1 MESMRGLLHKTSVQE
16 AQERQAG
23 AVGPPLAG
31 QKRSWSTTLDDAD
44 TKSLPPI
51 SGATT
56 TSISAPNS
64 QGPVRF
70 QKPPLFSSPT
80 ATRLSASKIVSID
93 IPEKPSEYTQRRVFA
108 ATPSS
113 SIDDE
118 LDLAHPVYN
127 LPPQLVNNFASLGIK
142 QIYPWQKNCLKG
154 PGLLTGAKNLVYCAP
169 TGGGKS
175 LVADLLMLK
184 RVMEEPETK
193 ALLILPYVALVQE
206 KVRWLRS
213 VVQGLSATL
222 DPDVLEQR
230 KATSIWQTRP
240 DHDSIKVVGF
250 FGGGKIRSS
259 WQDFD
264 IAICTLEKAN
274 MLINT
279 AIEDSSISQLRAVV
293 LDELHMID
301 DDHRG
306 YLLELIATKLLSLEQ
321 PIQIIGMSATLPNA
335 NLVAEW
341 LKAHSYETRYRPIP
355 IEEHLVC
362 DGKVYYVGSNGAS
375 AQKHLNVDEIS
386 NGQVEPTRW
395 IQGSS
400 HREFQDPVLNAVV
413 SLAHETA
420 AMGYGS
426 LIFAGS
432 RSICEADARLI
443 SKVMPQLDELDSATM
458 DKRMDLLSELRSL
471 STGADPVLEETVLYG
486 VAFHHVRIP
495 EERDLI
501 AAAYDAGTLLVCV
514 ATCSLAA
521 GINLPARRVILH
533 NARMGRDFVGPS
545 MLRQMRGRAGRQGK
559 SPVGETYLCCRQN
572 DLEQVLDLM
581 YADIP
586 EIVSCLNTENK
597 RVQRAIL
604 EVVSVRLATSRESLT
619 EYFSN
624 SLISYTHDREFV
636 EECLKSGL
644 EEIHDLGLII
654 NDSYSGFTATQLG
667 KAIVASSVD
676 PYDGVF
682 IHAELTKT
690 LKAFVMDGEMHILY
704 VFTPVQDFG
713 ITLNWQIFRNEMDA
727 LDESGLRVLGFLGI
741 KPTAVQKLA
750 QGASLRENT
759 PEEKEL
765 ARVYRRFYLALQL
778 RDLCNEMPIHMVARK
793 YDSPRGSVQT
803 LAQTCQGFAAG
814 IIKFCEHMGW
824 GIMAAALEHFSDRLM
839 AGARTDLLALA
850 KIPFIKS
857 RTARVFWEN
866 GYRTIGAIANADPKE
881 LVLILMQSLN
891 HQAQPNKLRI
901 KGKADEKYEEKLLAK
916 ANVISASANRLWQVQ
931 LQTEMAEE

>member
-31 QKRSWSTTLDDAD
+31 QKRSWSTLDDAD
-44 TKSLPPI
+44 TKSLPVI
-51 SGATT
+51 SGAATT
-56 TSISAPNS
+56 PISAPNS

-70 QKPPLFSSPT
+70 QRPPLFSSPT
-80 ATRLSASKIVSID
+80 APRLSASKIVSID

-222 DPDVLEQR
+222 DPEALEKR

-375 AQKHLNVDEIS
+375 AQRHLKRKLS
-386 NGQVEPTRW
+386 CMALR
-395 IQGSS
+395 
-400 HREFQDPVLNAVV
+400 F
-413 SLAHETA
+413 TA
-420 AMGYGS
+420 GLTS
-426 LIFAGS
+426 
-432 RSICEADARLI
+432 
-443 SKVMPQLDELDSATM
+443 
-458 DKRMDLLSELRSL
+458 
-471 STGADPVLEETVLYG
+471 
-486 VAFHHVRIP
+486 

-501 AAAYDAGTLLVCV
+501 AAAYDDGTLLVCV

-604 EVVSVRLATSRESLT
+604 EVISVRLATSQESLT

-624 SLISYTHDREFV
+624 SLISYTHDREFI

-644 EEIHDLGLII
+644 QEIHDLGLIV
-654 NDSYSGFTATQLG
+654 NDSYSNFTATQLG

-741 KPTAVQKLA
+741 KPTAVQKFA
-750 QGASLRENT
+750 QGAPLRENT

-881 LVLILMQSLN
+881 LVLVLM
-891 HQAQPNKLRI
+891 QAQPNKLRI
-901 KGKADEKYEEKLLAK
+901 KGKADEMYEEKLLAK

-931 LQTEMAEE
+931 LQSEMAEE

>member
-1 MESMRGLLHKTSVQE
+1 MERILHKTSVQE
-16 AQERQAG
+16 AQERQA
-23 AVGPPLAG
+23 AAFGPPSLAG
-31 QKRSWSTTLDDAD
+31 QKRSWSTGLGDAD
-44 TKSLPPI
+44 QRVLPFG
-51 SGATT
+51 SGETT
-56 TSISAPNS
+56 ASVPSVPSASQGPS

-70 QKPPLFSSPT
+70 QSALHLPP
-80 ATRLSASKIVSID
+80 AVTRLSASKIVTFNA
-93 IPEKPSEYTQRRVFA
+93 PEDPSEYTQRRVFA

-113 SIDDE
+113 SIDAE

-184 RVMEEPETK
+184 RIIEEPETK

-206 KVRWLRS
+206 KVRWLRT
-213 VVQGLSATL
+213 VVQGLSANL
-222 DPDVLEQR
+222 DPDTLEKQS
-230 KATSIWQTRP
+230 ANSIWRLRP
-240 DHDSIKVVGF
+240 DHDSIRVVGF
-250 FGGGKIRSS
+250 FGGGKIRST

-264 IAICTLEKAN
+264 IGICTLEKAN

-321 PIQIIGMSATLPNA
+321 PIQITGMSATLPNA
-335 NLVAEW
+335 NLVAKW
-341 LKAHSYETRYRPIP
+341 LNAHSYETKYRPIP

-362 DGKVYYVGSNGAS
+362 EGKIYHVGSNGAS
-375 AQKHLNVDEIS
+375 AQKQLKVDEVS
-386 NGQVEPTRW
+386 KGQVEPTRR
-395 IQGSS
+395 IEGSS
-400 HREFQDPVLNAVV
+400 HKEFRDPVLNAVV

-420 AMGYGS
+420 LMGYGS
-426 LIFAGS
+426 LVFAGS
-432 RSICEADARLI
+432 RGICESDARLI
-443 SKVMPQLDELDSATM
+443 SKVMPQPHDLDSETM
-458 DKRMDLLSELRSL
+458 DKRMELLSELRSL
-471 STGADPVLEETVLYG
+471 SMGVDPVLEETVLYG
-486 VAFHHVRIP
+486 VAFHHAGLTS
-495 EERDLI
+495 EERDLV
-501 AAAYDAGTLLVCV
+501 AEAYDAGTLLVCV

-533 NARMGRDFVGPS
+533 NARMGREFVGPS

-559 SPVGETYLCCRQN
+559 SPVGETYLCCRQD

-586 EIVSCLNTENK
+586 EIASCLNTENK

-604 EVVSVRLATSRESLT
+604 EVISVRLANSHESLL

-636 EECLKSGL
+636 EGCLKSGL
-644 EEIHDLGLII
+644 EEIRDLGLIVL
-654 NDSYSGFTATQLG
+654 DSYSSFAATQLG

-676 PYDGVF
+676 PYDGIF

-713 ITLNWQIFRNEMDA
+713 IIVNWQVFRNEMDA

-741 KPTAVQKLA
+741 KPTAVLKLA
-750 QGASLRENT
+750 RGVPLKENT

-778 RDLCNEMPIHMVARK
+778 RDLCNEMPIHVVARK
-793 YDSPRGSVQT
+793 YDTPRGSVQT

-814 IIKFCEHMGW
+814 MIKFCEHMGW

-866 GYRTIGAIANADPKE
+866 GYRTVGAIANADPKE
-881 LVLILMQSLN
+881 LVLILL
-891 HQAQPNKLRI
+891 QAQPNKLRI
-901 KGKADEKYEEKLLAK
+901 KGKADERYEGKLLAK

-931 LQTEMAEE
+931 LQAEMAEE

>member
-1 MESMRGLLHKTSVQE
+1 MESMRGILHKTSVQE
-16 AQERQAG
+16 AHERQA
-23 AVGPPLAG
+23 AAFRPPSVAG
-31 QKRSWSTTLDDAD
+31 QKRDWSTSLDAAD
-44 TKSLPPI
+44 RKDSPFG
-51 SGATT
+51 SGSGSGFAPA
-56 TSISAPNS
+56 SAS

-70 QKPPLFSSPT
+70 QT
-80 ATRLSASKIVSID
+80 ALYLPQTAPRLSASRIVTANASED
-93 IPEKPSEYTQRRVFA
+93 SSEYTQR
-108 ATPSS
+108 
-113 SIDDE
+113 
-118 LDLAHPVYN
+118 
-127 LPPQLVNNFASLGIK
+127 
-142 QIYPWQKNCLKG
+142 
-154 PGLLTGAKNLVYCAP
+154 
-169 TGGGKS
+169 
-175 LVADLLMLK
+175 LLMLK
-184 RVMEEPETK
+184 RIIEEPEAK

-206 KVRWLRS
+206 KVRWLRT
-213 VVQGLSATL
+213 VVQGLAPNI
-222 DPDVLEQR
+222 DPGVLEKQR
-230 KATSIWQTRP
+230 ANSIWRLRP
-240 DHDSIKVVGF
+240 DHGSLRVVGF
-250 FGGGKIRSS
+250 FGGGKIRST

-264 IAICTLEKAN
+264 IGICTLEKAN

-279 AIEDSSISQLRAVV
+279 AIEDSSIYQLRAVV

-321 PIQIIGMSATLPNA
+321 RIQIIGMSATLPNA
-335 NLVAEW
+335 NLVAQW
-341 LKAHSYETRYRPIP
+341 LNAHSYETRYRPIP

-362 DGKVYYVGSNGAS
+362 EGNVYHIGTNGAT
-375 AQKHLNVDEIS
+375 AQKQITIEEIS
-386 NGQVEPTRW
+386 QGQVVPTRQ
-395 IQGSS
+395 IGASD
-400 HREFQDPVLNAVV
+400 HKEFRDPVLNAVV
-413 SLAHETA
+413 SLAYETA
-420 AMGYGS
+420 MMGYGS

-432 RSICEADARLI
+432 RSICESDARLI
-443 SKVMPQLDELDSATM
+443 SRVMPQPHELDSATM

-471 STGADPVLEETVLYG
+471 STGADPVLEETVLSG
-486 VAFHHVRIP
+486 AGLTS

-501 AAAYDAGTLLVCV
+501 AEAYDAGTLLV
-514 ATCSLAA
+514 
-521 GINLPARRVILH
+521 PARRVILH
-533 NARMGRDFVGPS
+533 NARMGREYVGPS

-559 SPVGETYLCCRQN
+559 SPVGETYLCCRQD

-586 EIVSCLNTENK
+586 EIASCLNTENK

-604 EVVSVRLATSRESLT
+604 EVISVRLANSHDSLLD
-619 EYFSN
+619 YFSK

-636 EECLKSGL
+636 ETCLRSGL
-644 EEIHDLGLII
+644 EEIHDLGLIV
-654 NDSYSGFTATQLG
+654 NDSHSSFTATQLG
-667 KAIVASSVD
+667 RAIVASSVD

-713 ITLNWQIFRNEMDA
+713 IVVNWQVFRNEMDA
-727 LDESGLRVLGFLGI
+727 LDESGLRVLRFLGI
-741 KPTAVQKLA
+741 KPTDVLKFARGVPLKE
-750 QGASLRENT
+750 ST

-814 IIKFCEHMGW
+814 MIKFCEQMGW
-824 GIMAAALEHFSDRLM
+824 GVMAAALEHFSDRLM

-866 GYRTIGAIANADPKE
+866 GYRTVGAIANADPKE
-881 LVLILMQSLN
+881 LVLVLM
-891 HQAQPNKLRI
+891 QAQPNKLRI
-901 KGKADEKYEEKLLAK
+901 MGKADERYEEKLLAK

-931 LQTEMAEE
+931 LQAEIAEE

>member
-1 MESMRGLLHKTSVQE
+1 MESMRGILHKTSVQE
-16 AQERQAG
+16 AQERQA
-23 AVGPPLAG
+23 AASLAG
-31 QKRSWSTTLDDAD
+31 QKRSWSTSIGDAD
-44 TKSLPPI
+44 GRDSPSGSGSGSGSAFAATTSAPASASQGSARFQNALHFLPP
-51 SGATT
+51 
-56 TSISAPNS
+56 
-64 QGPVRF
+64 
-70 QKPPLFSSPT
+70 
-80 ATRLSASKIVSID
+80 ATRLSASKIVTFNASED
-93 IPEKPSEYTQRRVFA
+93 PSEYTQRRVFA

-113 SIDDE
+113 SIDPE

-127 LPPQLVNNFASLGIK
+127 LPPQLINNFASLGIK

-184 RVMEEPETK
+184 RIMEEPETK

-206 KVRWLRS
+206 KVRWLRT
-213 VVQGLSATL
+213 VVQGLTANL
-222 DPDVLEQR
+222 DPEALEKQ
-230 KATSIWQTRP
+230 KASSIWRLRP

-250 FGGGKIRSS
+250 FGGGKIRST

-264 IAICTLEKAN
+264 IGICTLEKAN

-335 NLVAEW
+335 NLVAKW
-341 LKAHSYETRYRPIP
+341 LNAHSYETRYRPIP

-362 DGKVYYVGSNGAS
+362 EGKVYHIGSNGAT
-375 AQKHLNVDEIS
+375 AQKQLKVDEIS
-386 NGQVEPTRW
+386 KGQVDPIRQIEM
-395 IQGSS
+395 SS
-400 HREFQDPVLNAVV
+400 HKEFRDPVLNAVV

-420 AMGYGS
+420 LMGYGA
-426 LIFAGS
+426 LVFAGS
-432 RSICEADARLI
+432 RGICESDARLI
-443 SKVMPQLDELDSATM
+443 SRVMPQPHELDSRTM

-471 STGADPVLEETVLYG
+471 STGADPVLEETVLSG
-486 VAFHHVRIP
+486 PEDAGLTS

-501 AAAYDAGTLLVCV
+501 AEA
-514 ATCSLAA
+514 
-521 GINLPARRVILH
+521 PARRVILH

-559 SPVGETYLCCRQN
+559 SPIGETYLCCRQD

-586 EIVSCLNTENK
+586 EIASCLNTENK
-597 RVQRAIL
+597 RVQR
-604 EVVSVRLATSRESLT
+604 
-619 EYFSN
+619 
-624 SLISYTHDREFV
+624 YTHDREFV
-636 EECLKSGL
+636 ENCLTSGL
-644 EEIHDLGLII
+644 EEIHDLGLIV
-654 NDSYSGFTATQLG
+654 NDSYSSFAATQLG

-682 IHAELTKT
+682 IHSELTKT

-713 ITLNWQIFRNEMDA
+713 IVVNWQVFRNEMDA

-741 KPTAVQKLA
+741 KPTAVLKFA
-750 QGASLRENT
+750 QGVPLKEST

-765 ARVYRRFYLALQL
+765 ARVYRRFYLAMQL
-778 RDLCNEMPIHMVARK
+778 RDLCNEMPIHVVARK

-814 IIKFCEHMGW
+814 MIKFCEHMGW
-824 GIMAAALEHFSDRLM
+824 GVMAAALEHFSDRLM
-839 AGARTDLLALA
+839 AGARTDLLELA

-866 GYRTIGAIANADPKE
+866 GYRTVGAIANADPKE
-881 LVLILMQSLN
+881 LVLILMQ
-891 HQAQPNKLRI
+891 AQPNKLRI
-901 KGKADEKYEEKLLAK
+901 KGKVDEIYEEKLLAK

-931 LQTEMAEE
+931 LQAEMAEE

>member
-1 MESMRGLLHKTSVQE
+1 MESMRGILHKTSLQE
-16 AQERQAG
+16 AQERQ
-23 AVGPPLAG
+23 LAG
-31 QKRSWSTTLDDAD
+31 QKRTWSTSNGEEDNKD
-44 TKSLPPI
+44 LPSR
-51 SGATT
+51 SGSAFTATT
-56 TSISAPNS
+56 AAPSSASS
-64 QGPVRF
+64 QGSVRF
-70 QKPPLFSSPT
+70 QSALHFLPP
-80 ATRLSASKIVSID
+80 ATKLSASKIVTFNAS
-93 IPEKPSEYTQRRVFA
+93 EGPSEYTQRRVFA

-113 SIDDE
+113 TIDPE

-184 RVMEEPETK
+184 RIMEEPETK

-206 KVRWLRS
+206 KVRWLRT
-213 VVQGLSATL
+213 VVQGLTANL
-222 DPDVLEQR
+222 DPEALEKQ
-230 KATSIWQTRP
+230 KANSIWRLRP
-240 DHDSIKVVGF
+240 DHDSIKVIGF
-250 FGGGKIRSS
+250 FGGGKIRST

-264 IAICTLEKAN
+264 IGICTLEKAN

-279 AIEDSSISQLRAVV
+279 AIEDSSISQLRATV

-335 NLVAEW
+335 NLVAKW
-341 LKAHSYETRYRPIP
+341 LNAHSYETRYRPIP

-362 DGKVYYVGSNGAS
+362 EGKVYHIGTNGAT
-375 AQKHLNVDEIS
+375 AQKQLKVDEIS
-386 NGQVEPTRW
+386 KAQIDPTRQ
-395 IQGSS
+395 IEESS
-400 HREFQDPVLNAVV
+400 QKEFRDPVLNSVV

-420 AMGYGS
+420 LMGYGA
-426 LIFAGS
+426 LVFAGS
-432 RSICEADARLI
+432 RGICESDARLI
-443 SKVMPQLDELDSATM
+443 SRVMPQPHEVDSKTM
-458 DKRMDLLSELRSL
+458 GKRMDLLSELRSL
-471 STGADPVLEETVLYG
+471 STGADPILEETVLSG
-486 VAFHHVRIP
+486 VAFHR
-495 EERDLI
+495 RLND
-501 AAAYDAGTLLVCV
+501 
-514 ATCSLAA
+514 LAA

-533 NARMGRDFVGPS
+533 NARMGREFVGPS

-559 SPVGETYLCCRQN
+559 SPVGETYLCCRQD

-586 EIVSCLNTENK
+586 EIASCLNTENK

-604 EVVSVRLATSRESLT
+604 EVISVRLANSHESLL

-624 SLISYTHDREFV
+624 SLISFTHDREFV
-636 EECLKSGL
+636 EKCLTSGL
-644 EEIHDLGLII
+644 EEIHDLGLIV
-654 NDSYSGFTATQLG
+654 NDSYSSFTATQLG

-713 ITLNWQIFRNEMDA
+713 IIVNWQVFRNEMDA

-741 KPTAVQKLA
+741 KPTAVLKLA
-750 QGASLRENT
+750 QGVPLKENT
-759 PEEKEL
+759 PEEREL

-778 RDLCNEMPIHMVARK
+778 RDLCNEMPIHVVARK

-814 IIKFCEHMGW
+814 MIKFCEHMGW

-839 AGARTDLLALA
+839 AGARTDLLELA
-850 KIPFIKS
+850 RIPFIKS

-866 GYRTIGAIANADPKE
+866 GYRTVGAIANADPKE
-881 LVLILMQSLN
+881 LVLILMQ
-891 HQAQPNKLRI
+891 AQPNKLRI
-901 KGKADEKYEEKLLAK
+901 KGNIDEKYEEKLLAK

-931 LQTEMAEE
+931 LQAEMAEE

>member
-1 MESMRGLLHKTSVQE
+1 MESMRGILHKTSVQE
-16 AQERQAG
+16 AQERQAAAHG
-23 AVGPPLAG
+23 PPPLAG
-31 QKRSWSTTLDDAD
+31 QKRSWSM
-44 TKSLPPI
+44 SLGDVDRKDSPFG
-51 SGATT
+51 SGSTAT
-56 TSISAPNS
+56 SGSAPAS

-70 QKPPLFSSPT
+70 QNALFLPQ
-80 ATRLSASKIVSID
+80 AAARLSASRIVTFNASED
-93 IPEKPSEYTQRRVFA
+93 PSEYTQRRVFA

-113 SIDDE
+113 SIDAE

-127 LPPQLVNNFASLGIK
+127 LPPQLVDNFASLGIK

-184 RVMEEPETK
+184 RIIEEPETK

-206 KVRWLRS
+206 KVRWLRT
-213 VVQGLSATL
+213 VVQGLSVNL
-222 DPDVLEQR
+222 DPDALEKQ
-230 KATSIWQTRP
+230 KANSIWQLRP

-250 FGGGKIRSS
+250 FGGGKIRST

-264 IAICTLEKAN
+264 IGICTLEKAN

-335 NLVAEW
+335 NLVARW
-341 LKAHSYETRYRPIP
+341 LNAHSYETGYRPIP

-362 DGKVYYVGSNGAS
+362 EGKVYHVGSNGAS
-375 AQKHLNVDEIS
+375 AQKQLKVDEIS
-386 NGQVEPTRW
+386 KGQIDPTGR
-395 IQGSS
+395 IEESS
-400 HREFQDPVLNAVV
+400 HKEFRDPVLNAVV

-420 AMGYGS
+420 LMGYGS
-426 LIFAGS
+426 LVFAGS
-432 RSICEADARLI
+432 RGICESDARLI
-443 SKVMPQLDELDSATM
+443 SRVMPQPHELDSETM

-471 STGADPVLEETVLYG
+471 STGADPVLEETVLSG
-486 VAFHHVRIP
+486 VAFHREFSPHLSLMTIKFPNVDHECADAGLTS

-533 NARMGRDFVGPS
+533 NARMGREFVGPS

-559 SPVGETYLCCRQN
+559 SPVGETYLCCRQD

-586 EIVSCLNTENK
+586 EIASCLNTENK

-604 EVVSVRLATSRESLT
+604 EVVSVRLANSHESLL

-636 EECLKSGL
+636 ESCLTSGL

-654 NDSYSGFTATQLG
+654 HDSYSSFAATQLG

-713 ITLNWQIFRNEMDA
+713 ITVNWQVFRNEMDA

-741 KPTAVQKLA
+741 KPTAVLKLA
-750 QGASLRENT
+750 QGVTLKENT

-793 YDSPRGSVQT
+793 YDTPRGSVQT

-814 IIKFCEHMGW
+814 MIKFCEHMEW
-824 GIMAAALEHFSDRLM
+824 GLM

-857 RTARVFWEN
+857 RTA
-866 GYRTIGAIANADPKE
+866 
-881 LVLILMQSLN
+881 
-891 HQAQPNKLRI
+891 
-901 KGKADEKYEEKLLAK
+901 
-916 ANVISASANRLWQVQ
+916 
-931 LQTEMAEE
+931 

>member
-1 MESMRGLLHKTSVQE
+1 MESMRGILHKTSVQE
-16 AQERQAG
+16 AQERQA
-23 AVGPPLAG
+23 AAFGPPSAAG
-31 QKRSWSTTLDDAD
+31 HKRDWSTSLDDAERK
-44 TKSLPPI
+44 TSPFG
-51 SGATT
+51 SGSAFAPA
-56 TSISAPNS
+56 SAPAS
-64 QGPVRF
+64 QGSVRF
-70 QKPPLFSSPT
+70 QKALYLPQTP
-80 ATRLSASKIVSID
+80 TRLSASKIVTFNASED
-93 IPEKPSEYTQRRVFA
+93 PSEYTQRRVYA

-113 SIDDE
+113 SIDPE
-118 LDLAHPVYN
+118 LNLAHPVYN
-127 LPPQLVNNFASLGIK
+127 LPPQLVHNFASLGIK

-184 RVMEEPETK
+184 RVIEEPGTK

-206 KVRWLRS
+206 KVRWLRT
-213 VVQGLSATL
+213 VVQGLAPNV
-222 DPDVLEQR
+222 DPEALEKQ
-230 KATSIWQTRP
+230 KATSIWRLRP

-250 FGGGKIRSS
+250 FGGGKIRST

-264 IAICTLEKAN
+264 IGICTLEKAN

-279 AIEDSSISQLRAVV
+279 AIEDSSVSQLRAVV
-293 LDELHMID
+293 LDELHMVD
-301 DDHRG
+301 DNHRG

-335 NLVAEW
+335 NLVAQW
-341 LKAHSYETRYRPIP
+341 LDAHSYETRYRPIP

-362 DGKVYYVGSNGAS
+362 EGKVYHIGTNGAT
-375 AQKHLNVDEIS
+375 AQKQIKVEEIS
-386 NGQVEPTRW
+386 NGQVEPTRQ
-395 IQGSS
+395 IGASD
-400 HREFQDPVLNAVV
+400 HREFCDPVLNAVV

-420 AMGYGS
+420 MMGYGS

-432 RSICEADARLI
+432 RSTCESDARLI
-443 SKVMPQLDELDSATM
+443 SKVMPQPHELDSATM

-471 STGADPVLEETVLYG
+471 STGADPVLEETVLSG
-486 VAFHHVRIP
+486 VAFHHAGLTS

-501 AAAYDAGTLLVCV
+501 AEAYDAGTLLVCV

-533 NARMGRDFVGPS
+533 NARMGREYVGPS

-559 SPVGETYLCCRQN
+559 SPVGETYLCCRQD
-572 DLEQVLDLM
+572 DLVQVLDLM

-586 EIVSCLNTENK
+586 EIASCLNTENK

-604 EVVSVRLATSRESLT
+604 EVISVRLANSHDSLLD
-619 EYFSN
+619 YFSK

-636 EECLKSGL
+636 ESCLTSGL
-644 EEIHDLGLII
+644 EDIHDLGLIV
-654 NDSYSGFTATQLG
+654 NDSHSSFTATQLG
-667 KAIVASSVD
+667 RAIVASSVD

-682 IHAELTKT
+682 IYAELTKT

-704 VFTPVQDFG
+704 IFTPVQDFG
-713 ITLNWQIFRNEMDA
+713 IVVNWQVFRNEMDC
-727 LDESGLRVLGFLGI
+727 LDESGLRVLRFLGI
-741 KPTAVQKLA
+741 KPTDVLKLA
-750 QGASLRENT
+750 RGVPLKENT

-778 RDLCNEMPIHMVARK
+778 RDLCNEMPIHVVARK

-814 IIKFCEHMGW
+814 MIKFCEHMGW
-824 GIMAAALEHFSDRLM
+824 GVMAAALEHFSDRLM

-866 GYRTIGAIANADPKE
+866 GYRTVGAIANADPKE
-881 LVLILMQSLN
+881 LVLVLM
-891 HQAQPNKLRI
+891 QAQPNKLRI
-901 KGKADEKYEEKLLAK
+901 MGKADERFEEKLLAK

-931 LQTEMAEE
+931 LQAEMAEE

>member
-1 MESMRGLLHKTSVQE
+1 MESMRGVLHRTSVQE
-16 AQERQAG
+16 AQERQA
-23 AVGPPLAG
+23 AAFRPPSVAG
-31 QKRSWSTTLDDAD
+31 QKRDWSTSLDDAD
-44 TKSLPPI
+44 GKDSPNG
-51 SGATT
+51 SG
-56 TSISAPNS
+56 SGSGSGFAPAAAS
-64 QGPVRF
+64 QGSVRF
-70 QKPPLFSSPT
+70 QT
-80 ATRLSASKIVSID
+80 ALYLSQAAARLSASKIVTVNA
-93 IPEKPSEYTQRRVFA
+93 PEGPSEYTQRRIFA

-113 SIDDE
+113 SIDPE
-118 LDLAHPVYN
+118 LNLAHPVYN
-127 LPPQLVNNFASLGIK
+127 LPPQLVHNFASLGIK
-142 QIYPWQKNCLKG
+142 QIYPWQKSCLKG
-154 PGLLTGAKNLVYCAP
+154 PGLLTGERNLVYCAP

-184 RVMEEPETK
+184 RIIEEPETK

-206 KVRWLRS
+206 KVRWLRA
-213 VVQGLSATL
+213 VVQGLAPNI
-222 DPDVLEQR
+222 DPELLEKQ
-230 KATSIWQTRP
+230 KANSIWRLRP
-240 DHDSIKVVGF
+240 DHDSLKVVGF
-250 FGGGKIRSS
+250 FGGGKIRST

-264 IAICTLEKAN
+264 IGICTLEKAN

-321 PIQIIGMSATLPNA
+321 PIQIVGMSATLPNA
-335 NLVAEW
+335 NLVAQW
-341 LKAHSYETRYRPIP
+341 LNAHSYETRYRPIP

-362 DGKVYYVGSNGAS
+362 EGKVYHIGTNGAT
-375 AQKHLNVDEIS
+375 AQKQIKVDEIS
-386 NGQVEPTRW
+386 KGEVMPTRQ
-395 IQGSS
+395 IGPSD
-400 HREFQDPVLNAVV
+400 HKEFRDPVLNAVV
-413 SLAHETA
+413 SLAYETA
-420 AMGYGS
+420 VMGYGS

-432 RSICEADARLI
+432 RSICESDARLI
-443 SKVMPQLDELDSATM
+443 SRASHFIAGLTS
-458 DKRMDLLSELRSL
+458 
-471 STGADPVLEETVLYG
+471 
-486 VAFHHVRIP
+486 

-501 AAAYDAGTLLVCV
+501 AEAYDAGTLLVCV

-533 NARMGRDFVGPS
+533 NARMGREYVGPS

-559 SPVGETYLCCRQN
+559 SPVGETYLCCRQD

-586 EIVSCLNTENK
+586 EIASCLNTENK

-604 EVVSVRLATSRESLT
+604 EVISVRLANSHDSLLD
-619 EYFSN
+619 YFSK

-636 EECLKSGL
+636 ENCLKSGL
-644 EEIHDLGLII
+644 EEIHDLGLIV
-654 NDSYSGFTATQLG
+654 NDSYSSFTATQLG
-667 KAIVASSVD
+667 RAIVASSVD

-713 ITLNWQIFRNEMDA
+713 IVVNWQVFRNEMDA
-727 LDESGLRVLGFLGI
+727 LDESGLRVLRFLGI
-741 KPTAVQKLA
+741 KPTDVLKLA
-750 QGASLRENT
+750 RGVPLKENT
-759 PEEKEL
+759 PEEKDL

-778 RDLCNEMPIHMVARK
+778 RDLCNETPIHVVARK

-814 IIKFCEHMGW
+814 MIKFCEQMGW
-824 GIMAAALEHFSDRLM
+824 GVMAAALEHFSDRLM

-866 GYRTIGAIANADPKE
+866 GYRTVGAIANADPKE
-881 LVLILMQSLN
+881 LVLVLM
-891 HQAQPNKLRI
+891 QAQPNKLRI
-901 KGKADEKYEEKLLAK
+901 KGKADERYEEKLLAK

-931 LQTEMAEE
+931 LQAEMAEE

>member
-1 MESMRGLLHKTSVQE
+1 MESMRGILHKTSVQE
-16 AQERQAG
+16 AHERQA
-23 AVGPPLAG
+23 AAFRPPSVAG
-31 QKRSWSTTLDDAD
+31 QKRDWSTSLDAAD
-44 TKSLPPI
+44 RKDSPFG
-51 SGATT
+51 SGSGSGFAPA
-56 TSISAPNS
+56 SAS

-70 QKPPLFSSPT
+70 QT
-80 ATRLSASKIVSID
+80 ALYLPQTAPRLSASRIVTANASED
-93 IPEKPSEYTQRRVFA
+93 SSEYTQRRIFA

-113 SIDDE
+113 SIDPE
-118 LDLAHPVYN
+118 LNLAHPVYK
-127 LPPQLVNNFASLGIK
+127 LPPQLVHNFASLGIK
-142 QIYPWQKNCLKG
+142 QIYPWQKSCLKG
-154 PGLLTGAKNLVYCAP
+154 PGLLTGDKNLVYCAP

-184 RVMEEPETK
+184 RIIEEPEAK

-206 KVRWLRS
+206 KVRWLRT
-213 VVQGLSATL
+213 VVQGLAPNI
-222 DPDVLEQR
+222 DPGVLEKQR
-230 KATSIWQTRP
+230 ANSIWRLRP
-240 DHDSIKVVGF
+240 DHGSLRVVGF
-250 FGGGKIRSS
+250 FGGGKIRST

-264 IAICTLEKAN
+264 IGICTLEK
-274 MLINT
+274 
-279 AIEDSSISQLRAVV
+279 LRAVV

-321 PIQIIGMSATLPNA
+321 RIQIIGMSATLPNA
-335 NLVAEW
+335 NLVAQW
-341 LKAHSYETRYRPIP
+341 LNAHSYETRYRPIP

-362 DGKVYYVGSNGAS
+362 EGNVYHIGTNGAT
-375 AQKHLNVDEIS
+375 AQKQITIEEIS
-386 NGQVEPTRW
+386 QGQVVPTRQ
-395 IQGSS
+395 IGASD
-400 HREFQDPVLNAVV
+400 HKEFRDPVLNAVV
-413 SLAHETA
+413 SLAYETA
-420 AMGYGS
+420 MMGYGS

-432 RSICEADARLI
+432 RSICESDARLI
-443 SKVMPQLDELDSATM
+443 SRVMPQPHELDSATM

-471 STGADPVLEETVLYG
+471 STGADPVLEETVLSG
-486 VAFHHVRIP
+486 VAFHRTSLAF

-501 AAAYDAGTLLVCV
+501 AEA
-514 ATCSLAA
+514 
-521 GINLPARRVILH
+521 PARRVILH
-533 NARMGRDFVGPS
+533 NARMGREYVGPS

-559 SPVGETYLCCRQN
+559 SPVGETYLCCRQD

-586 EIVSCLNTENK
+586 EIASCLNTENK

-604 EVVSVRLATSRESLT
+604 EVISVRLANSHDSLLD
-619 EYFSN
+619 YFSK

-636 EECLKSGL
+636 ETCLRSGL
-644 EEIHDLGLII
+644 EEIHDLGLIV
-654 NDSYSGFTATQLG
+654 NDSHSSFTATQLG
-667 KAIVASSVD
+667 RAIVASSVD

-713 ITLNWQIFRNEMDA
+713 IVVNWQVFRNEMDA
-727 LDESGLRVLGFLGI
+727 LDESGLRVLRFLGI
-741 KPTAVQKLA
+741 KPTDVLKFARGVPLKE
-750 QGASLRENT
+750 ST

-814 IIKFCEHMGW
+814 MIKFCEQMGW
-824 GIMAAALEHFSDRLM
+824 GVMAAALEHFSDRLM

-866 GYRTIGAIANADPKE
+866 GYRTVGAIANADPKE
-881 LVLILMQSLN
+881 LVLVLM
-891 HQAQPNKLRI
+891 QAQPNKLRI
-901 KGKADEKYEEKLLAK
+901 MGKADERYEEKLLAK

-931 LQTEMAEE
+931 LQAEIAEE

>member
-1 MESMRGLLHKTSVQE
+1 MESMRGILHKTSVQE
-16 AQERQAG
+16 AQERQA
-23 AVGPPLAG
+23 AASLAG
-31 QKRSWSTTLDDAD
+31 QKRSWSTSIGDAD
-44 TKSLPPI
+44 GRDSPSGSGSGSGSGSAFAATTSAPASASQGSARFQNALHFLPP
-51 SGATT
+51 
-56 TSISAPNS
+56 
-64 QGPVRF
+64 
-70 QKPPLFSSPT
+70 
-80 ATRLSASKIVSID
+80 ATRLSASKIVTFNASED
-93 IPEKPSEYTQRRVFA
+93 PSEYTQRRVFA

-113 SIDDE
+113 SIDPE

-127 LPPQLVNNFASLGIK
+127 LPPQLINNFASLGIK

-184 RVMEEPETK
+184 RIMEEPETK

-206 KVRWLRS
+206 KVRWLRT
-213 VVQGLSATL
+213 VVQGLTANL
-222 DPDVLEQR
+222 DPEALEKQ
-230 KATSIWQTRP
+230 KASSIWRLRP

-250 FGGGKIRSS
+250 FGGGKIRST

-264 IAICTLEKAN
+264 IGICTLEKAN

-335 NLVAEW
+335 NLVAKW
-341 LKAHSYETRYRPIP
+341 LNAHSYETRYRPIP

-362 DGKVYYVGSNGAS
+362 EGKVYHIGSNGATT
-375 AQKHLNVDEIS
+375 QKQLKVDEIS
-386 NGQVEPTRW
+386 KGQVDPIRQIEM
-395 IQGSS
+395 SS
-400 HREFQDPVLNAVV
+400 HKEFRDPVLNAVV

-420 AMGYGS
+420 LMGYGA
-426 LIFAGS
+426 LVFAGS
-432 RSICEADARLI
+432 RGICESDARLI
-443 SKVMPQLDELDSATM
+443 SRVMPQPHELDSRTM

-471 STGADPVLEETVLYG
+471 STGADPVLEETVLSG
-486 VAFHHVRIP
+486 VAFHP
-495 EERDLI
+495 
-501 AAAYDAGTLLVCV
+501 
-514 ATCSLAA
+514 
-521 GINLPARRVILH
+521 
-533 NARMGRDFVGPS
+533 
-545 MLRQMRGRAGRQGK
+545 
-559 SPVGETYLCCRQN
+559 
-572 DLEQVLDLM
+572 
-581 YADIP
+581 
-586 EIVSCLNTENK
+586 
-597 RVQRAIL
+597 
-604 EVVSVRLATSRESLT
+604 
-619 EYFSN
+619 
-624 SLISYTHDREFV
+624 
-636 EECLKSGL
+636 
-644 EEIHDLGLII
+644 
-654 NDSYSGFTATQLG
+654 TQLG

-682 IHAELTKT
+682 IHSELTKT

-713 ITLNWQIFRNEMDA
+713 IVVNWQVFRNEMDA

-741 KPTAVQKLA
+741 KPTAVLKFA
-750 QGASLRENT
+750 QGVPLKEST

-765 ARVYRRFYLALQL
+765 ARVYRRFYLAMQL
-778 RDLCNEMPIHMVARK
+778 RDLCNEMPIHVVARK

-814 IIKFCEHMGW
+814 MIKFCEHMGW
-824 GIMAAALEHFSDRLM
+824 GVMAAALEHFSDRLM
-839 AGARTDLLALA
+839 AGARTDLLELA

-866 GYRTIGAIANADPKE
+866 GYRTVGAIANADPKE
-881 LVLILMQSLN
+881 LVLILMQ
-891 HQAQPNKLRI
+891 AQPNKLRI
-901 KGKADEKYEEKLLAK
+901 KGKVDEIYEEKLLAK

-931 LQTEMAEE
+931 LQAEMAEE

>member
-23 AVGPPLAG
+23 AVGPPPLAG

-44 TKSLPPI
+44 TKGLPLI

-70 QKPPLFSSPT
+70 QKAPLFSSPA
-80 ATRLSASKIVSID
+80 ATRLSASKIGSLNASED
-93 IPEKPSEYTQRRVFA
+93 PSEYTQRRVFA

-127 LPPQLVNNFASLGIK
+127 LPPQLVHNFASLGIK

-206 KVRWLRS
+206 KVRWLRT

-222 DPDVLEQR
+222 DSEASENR
-230 KATSIWQTRP
+230 KASSIWQTRP

-250 FGGGKIRSS
+250 FGGGKIRST

-341 LKAHSYETRYRPIP
+341 LNAHSYETRYRPIP

-375 AQKHLNVDEIS
+375 AQKHLKVDEIS
-386 NGQVEPTRW
+386 KGQVDPTRW

-420 AMGYGS
+420 MMGYGS

-443 SKVMPQLDELDSATM
+443 SRVMPQLDELDSATM

-471 STGADPVLEETVLYG
+471 STGADPAGLTS
-486 VAFHHVRIP
+486 

-559 SPVGETYLCCRQN
+559 SPVGETYLCCRQD

-586 EIVSCLNTENK
+586 EIASCLNTENK

-604 EVVSVRLATSRESLT
+604 EVISVRLATSQESLT

-624 SLISYTHDREFV
+624 SLISYTHDQEFV
-636 EECLKSGL
+636 KDCLKSGL
-644 EEIHDLGLII
+644 EEVRDLGLIVI
-654 NDSYSGFTATQLG
+654 DSYSTFAATQLG
-667 KAIVASSVD
+667 RAIVASSVD

-704 VFTPVQDFG
+704 IFTPVQDFG
-713 ITLNWQIFRNEMDA
+713 ITVNWQVFRNEMDA

-750 QGASLRENT
+750 QGVPLRENT
-759 PEEKEL
+759 PEEKGL

-866 GYRTIGAIANADPKE
+866 GYRTVGAIANADPKE
-881 LVLILMQSLN
+881 LVLVLMQS
-891 HQAQPNKLRI
+891 QPNKLRI

-916 ANVISASANRLWQVQ
+916 ANVISASASRLWQVQ
-931 LQTEMAEE
+931 LQAEMAEE

>member
-1 MESMRGLLHKTSVQE
+1 MESMRGILHKTSVQE
-16 AQERQAG
+16 AQERQA
-23 AVGPPLAG
+23 AAFGPPSVAG
-31 QKRSWSTTLDDAD
+31 QKRDWSTSLDDAD
-44 TKSLPPI
+44 TRASPFASA
-51 SGATT
+51 SGSGFAPA
-56 TSISAPNS
+56 SAS
-64 QGPVRF
+64 QGSVRF
-70 QKPPLFSSPT
+70 QKALYLPQTP
-80 ATRLSASKIVSID
+80 ARLSASKIVTFNASED
-93 IPEKPSEYTQRRVFA
+93 PSEYTQRRVYA

-113 SIDDE
+113 SIDPE
-118 LDLAHPVYN
+118 LNLAHPVYN
-127 LPPQLVNNFASLGIK
+127 LPPQLVHNFASLGIK
-142 QIYPWQKNCLKG
+142 QIYPWQKSCLKG

-184 RVMEEPETK
+184 RIIEEPESK

-206 KVRWLRS
+206 KVRWLRT
-213 VVQGLSATL
+213 VVQGLAPNI
-222 DPDVLEQR
+222 DPEALEKQ
-230 KATSIWQTRP
+230 KANSIWRLRP
-240 DHDSIKVVGF
+240 DHDSLKVVGF
-250 FGGGKIRSS
+250 FGGGKIRST

-264 IAICTLEKAN
+264 IGICTLEK
-274 MLINT
+274 
-279 AIEDSSISQLRAVV
+279 LRAVV

-321 PIQIIGMSATLPNA
+321 PIQIVGMSATLPNA
-335 NLVAEW
+335 NLVAQW
-341 LKAHSYETRYRPIP
+341 LNAHSYETRYRPIP

-362 DGKVYYVGSNGAS
+362 EGKVYHIGTNGAT
-375 AQKHLNVDEIS
+375 AQKQVKVDEIS
-386 NGQVEPTRW
+386 KGQVEPTRQ
-395 IQGSS
+395 IGASD
-400 HREFQDPVLNAVV
+400 HKEFRDPVLNAVV
-413 SLAHETA
+413 SLAYETA
-420 AMGYGS
+420 MMGYGS

-432 RSICEADARLI
+432 RSICESDARLI
-443 SKVMPQLDELDSATM
+443 SQVMPQPHELDSVTM

-471 STGADPVLEETVLYG
+471 STGADPVLEETVLSG
-486 VAFHHVRIP
+486 VAFHRT

-501 AAAYDAGTLLVCV
+501 AEA
-514 ATCSLAA
+514 
-521 GINLPARRVILH
+521 PARRVILH
-533 NARMGRDFVGPS
+533 NARMGREYVGPS

-559 SPVGETYLCCRQN
+559 SPVGETYLCCRQD

-586 EIVSCLNTENK
+586 EIASCLNTENK

-604 EVVSVRLATSRESLT
+604 EVISVRLANSHDSLMD
-619 EYFSN
+619 YFSK
-624 SLISYTHDREFV
+624 SLISYTHDQEFV
-636 EECLKSGL
+636 ESCLKSGL
-644 EEIHDLGLII
+644 EEIHDLGLIV
-654 NDSYSGFTATQLG
+654 NDSYSSFTATQLG
-667 KAIVASSVD
+667 RAIVASSVD

-713 ITLNWQIFRNEMDA
+713 ITVNWQVFRNEMDA
-727 LDESGLRVLGFLGI
+727 LDESGLRVLRFLGI
-741 KPTAVQKLA
+741 KPTEVLKLA
-750 QGASLRENT
+750 RGVPLKETS

-778 RDLCNEMPIHMVARK
+778 RDLCNEMPIHVVARK

-814 IIKFCEHMGW
+814 MIKFCEHMGW
-824 GIMAAALEHFSDRLM
+824 GVMAAALEHFSDRLM

-866 GYRTIGAIANADPKE
+866 GYRTVGAIANADPKE
-881 LVLILMQSLN
+881 LALVLM
-891 HQAQPNKLRI
+891 QAQPNKLRI
-901 KGKADEKYEEKLLAK
+901 KGKADERFEEKLLAK

-931 LQTEMAEE
+931 LQAEMAEE

>member
-1 MESMRGLLHKTSVQE
+1 MESMRGILHKTSVQE
-16 AQERQAG
+16 AQERQA
-23 AVGPPLAG
+23 ATSSAG
-31 QKRSWSTTLDDAD
+31 QKRSWSTSIGDAD
-44 TKSLPPI
+44 GKDSP
-51 SGATT
+51 SGPGSAFTATA
-56 TSISAPNS
+56 SAPASAS
-64 QGPVRF
+64 QGSVRF
-70 QKPPLFSSPT
+70 QNALSFLPP
-80 ATRLSASKIVSID
+80 ATRLSASKIVTFNASED
-93 IPEKPSEYTQRRVFA
+93 PSEYTQRRVFA

-113 SIDDE
+113 SIDAE
-118 LDLAHPVYN
+118 LNLAHPVYN

-184 RVMEEPETK
+184 RIMEEPETK

-206 KVRWLRS
+206 KVRWLRT
-213 VVQGLSATL
+213 VVQGLTANL
-222 DPDVLEQR
+222 DPEAVEKQ
-230 KATSIWQTRP
+230 KANSIWRIRP

-250 FGGGKIRSS
+250 FGGGKIRST

-264 IAICTLEKAN
+264 IGICTLEKAN

-279 AIEDSSISQLRAVV
+279 AIGDSSISQLRAVV

-335 NLVAEW
+335 NLVAKW
-341 LKAHSYETRYRPIP
+341 LNAHSYETRYRPIP

-362 DGKVYYVGSNGAS
+362 EGKVYHIGSNGAT
-375 AQKHLNVDEIS
+375 AQKQLKVDEIS
-386 NGQVEPTRW
+386 KGQVDPTGH
-395 IQGSS
+395 IDTSN
-400 HREFQDPVLNAVV
+400 HKEFRDPVLNAVV

-420 AMGYGS
+420 MMGYGS
-426 LIFAGS
+426 LVFAGS
-432 RSICEADARLI
+432 RGICESDARLI
-443 SKVMPQLDELDSATM
+443 SRVMPQPHELDSKIM

-471 STGADPVLEETVLYG
+471 STGADPVLEETVLSG
-486 VAFHHVRIP
+486 VAFHHAGLTS

-501 AAAYDAGTLLVCV
+501 AEAYDAGTLLVCV

-533 NARMGRDFVGPS
+533 NARMGREFVGPS

-559 SPVGETYLCCRQN
+559 SPVGETYLCCRQD

-586 EIVSCLNTENK
+586 EIASCLNTENK

-604 EVVSVRLATSRESLT
+604 EVISVRLANSHESLL

-636 EECLKSGL
+636 ENCLKSGL
-644 EEIHDLGLII
+644 DEVLDLGLIV
-654 NDSYSGFTATQLG
+654 NDSYSSFAATQLG

-713 ITLNWQIFRNEMDA
+713 IAVNWQVFRNEMDA

-741 KPTAVQKLA
+741 KPTAVLKLA
-750 QGASLRENT
+750 QGVPLKENT

-765 ARVYRRFYLALQL
+765 ARVYRRFFLALQL
-778 RDLCNEMPIHMVARK
+778 RDLCNEMPIHVVARK

-814 IIKFCEHMGW
+814 MIKFCEHMGW

-839 AGARTDLLALA
+839 AGARTDLLELA
-850 KIPFIKS
+850 RIPFIKS

-866 GYRTIGAIANADPKE
+866 GYRTVGAIANADPKE
-881 LVLILMQSLN
+881 LALVLM
-891 HQAQPNKLRI
+891 QAQPNKLRI
-901 KGKADEKYEEKLLAK
+901 KGKVDERYEEKLLAK

-931 LQTEMAEE
+931 LQAEMAEE